1 MKRTFSLSVFASLLL
16 LLASCGNKTENNDWQ
31 QKMKQAAEL
40 GTVQYTVQK
49 VISNSDESWQLFG
62 SRKVLFS
69 FKAIIKA
76 GVDMEKFNPELVSIS
91 ENNNQHTK
99 SISLELPQPEIFS
112 YNIRPDDV
120 KMIYHQVSTLR
131 TDFSNQE
138 RDAIVSGGEME
149 LKNDV
154 ELTQMI
160 LKDARQNASTFF
172 EMLLRQNGFNNV
184 IITFR
189 EENNNENK

>member
-1 MKRTFSLSVFASLLL
+1 
-16 LLASCGNKTENNDWQ
+16 
-31 QKMKQAAEL
+31 
-40 GTVQYTVQK
+40 
-49 VISNSDESWQLFG
+49 
-62 SRKVLFS
+62 
-69 FKAIIKA
+69 
-76 GVDMEKFNPELVSIS
+76 
-91 ENNNQHTK
+91 
-99 SISLELPQPEIFS
+99 
-112 YNIRPDDV
+112 
-120 KMIYHQVSTLR
+120 MIYHQVSTLR